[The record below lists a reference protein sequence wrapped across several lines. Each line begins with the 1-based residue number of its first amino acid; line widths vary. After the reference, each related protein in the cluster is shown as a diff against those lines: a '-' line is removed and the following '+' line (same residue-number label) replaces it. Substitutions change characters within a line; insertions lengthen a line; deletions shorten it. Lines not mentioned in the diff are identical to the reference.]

1 MIFLNLPPGVLLTL
15 SHIPFTLRASD
26 GEPIFCDARFIDGA
40 DGLPVVIF
48 VHGFKGFKE
57 WGSIPFICESMA
69 RRGFYAISFN
79 FSHNG
84 VEGNS
89 GEFTRL
95 DRFERNTFSR
105 EVRELQEV
113 VDAVAAGAVPHPE
126 QILSGEIAL
135 IGHSRGGGIAILEAG
150 NDPRVRG
157 VAAWGSV
164 ADFNRYS
171 PAQRNRWRA
180 GGVFETKNMRTGQIM
195 RLGLTLLD
203 DIEANSDALDIGAAA
218 ASLHR
223 PLLIL
228 HGEQDLAVRI
238 GDGER
243 LASLGD
249 PAFTEFVPIPR
260 ANHTFGAA
268 HPFAGS
274 NPVLDE
280 AIERTAEF
288 FRSRAFGAAT

>member
-1 MIFLNLPPGVLLTL
+1 MAL
-15 SHIPFTLRASD
+15 SHIPFPLRASD
-26 GEPIFCDARFIDGA
+26 GEQIFCDAWFIAGA
-40 DGLPVVIF
+40 DPLPVVIF

-89 GEFTRL
+89 EEFTQL
-95 DRFERNTFSR
+95 EKFSRNTFSR
-105 EVRELQEV
+105 EVRELHDV
-113 VDAVAAGAVPHPE
+113 IDAVATGDVPHPE
-126 QILSGEIAL
+126 RVLPGEIAV

-171 PAQRNRWRA
+171 PAQRKRWRD

-195 RLGLTLLD
+195 PLGVTLLD
-203 DIEANSDALDIGAAA
+203 DIESNSDALDIGAAA

-223 PLLIL
+223 PFLIL
-228 HGEQDLAVRI
+228 HGEQDLTVRI
-238 GDGER
+238 ENAER

-260 ANHTFGAA
+260 GNHTFGAV

-288 FRSRAFGAAT
+288 FRARAFSGAT